1 MSNTFGYQPSLD
13 DPDLRPPPD
22 TRIRCAACHTVL
34 LDPPIGMTAGLCPG
48 LSCLQLGVVTPARL
62 HDYMKMVAMVSAGLM
77 VFEPEVETGIT
88 WLRQLPPKA
97 PPKPTPIVM
106 DSGEPR
112 YVDWRPDLIIGG
124 GDDGQQ

>member
-13 DPDLRPPPD
+13 DAGLRPPD
-22 TRIRCAACHTVL
+22 TRIKCAACHTVL

-77 VFEPEVETGIT
+77 AFELEPETGIT

-97 PPKPTPIVM
+97 PPQGTPIVL
-106 DSGEPR
+106 DDGSPR
-112 YVDWRPDLIIGG
+112 YVDWQPDKIIGG
-124 GDDGQQ
+124 DDEHS